1 MLRLH
6 LLKLFRGE
14 DGCEPRGFVFER
26 KGGEAA
32 EQEAE
37 DEEEEPEANGA
48 EKLRSG
54 FERGCHVWAI
64 VAEASATIRVPRRR
78 CGEAS
83 SLKQNHHGYWIFGNP
98 PSSAR
103 HFE

>member
-1 MLRLH
+1 MAWICFLAII
-6 LLKLFRGE
+6 GE
-14 DGCEPRGFVFER
+14 MVVSLGCEPRGFVFER

-54 FERGCHVWAI
+54 FERGCHV
-64 VAEASATIRVPRRR
+64 
-78 CGEAS
+78 
-83 SLKQNHHGYWIFGNP
+83 GNR
-98 PSSAR
+98 S
-103 HFE
+103 